1 MRICCFDIHRV
12 EEPAVCLMTHAMAE
26 RGSRTLVN
34 GVKGKRKAMLG
45 VLQVRA
51 SSTEISADGPYEF
64 VWSERYLYF
73 YTLSSSHI
81 RSRIMTSD
89 SYLKQF
95 QVSVCLSLPRCIRVS
110 ANIWKIS
117 YTMPKPISRLDIQS
131 SPQRVNEDFFY
142 FIEKECWFQN

>member
-12 EEPAVCLMTHAMAE
+12 EEPAVCLMMSAMAE
-26 RGSRTLVN
+26 GLTNARQWGE
-34 GVKGKRKAMLG
+34 GKKE